1 MTFGILRKS
10 FDDVPVVFHGR
21 AEVSVGRTM
30 FNINQWCSLMRAL
43 FLIMLVM
50 PWSVA
55 TAQNSFIAIIKDG
68 KTQEPLPGATAVV
81 EGTTIGG
88 SANREGLVEL
98 GSIPDGLHV
107 IEFRLIGY
115 ERLRREFSFP
125 LTAREVTVIL
135 LTPREHEMDEIIVS
149 TTRSSRTI
157 ADEPTRMEVVTSEEL
172 DEKSNMKPGD
182 IRMLLTESTGIHV
195 QQTSATTAN
204 ASIRIQG
211 LDGRYT
217 QILKDGF
224 PLYSGFAGGLS
235 IMQIPPLDLDQV
247 EVIKGSSSTLYGGGA
262 IAGLI
267 NLISKTPGDEPEMS
281 LHLNGT
287 SAGGLDLSG
296 FYGRQF
302 EGAGLTIFVARNSNA
317 PYDPAGI
324 DLTAIPKFE
333 RYTLHPRVFID
344 VNEDSRLVLGAN
356 ASFEDRLG
364 GDIHYIK
371 NNGDST
377 HSYFERNTSSRIA
390 SQVSFDHHFD
400 DHVRLNLKN
409 SIGFFDRLLEM
420 SRYGFEGNQLSTF
433 SEAAAVVGDE
443 DLEWIVGA
451 SLVTEKFREEPRGFS
466 VPRDYSQTIAGGF
479 VQNTWKTGDLLSME
493 TGLRVDHANE
503 YGAFVLPRVSALF
516 RFTPGFTTRVGGGLG
531 YKLPTIFTE
540 DAELIQFRDIPP
552 IQGASAERSFGVS
565 LDLNYRG
572 FLSEEITFNI
582 NQLLFYTR
590 LNKPLLL
597 TPIMGGGVAFAN
609 ATGHVDTRG
618 LETNIKLA
626 YDDLK
631 LYLGYTLTDAK
642 RHFNGTFTD
651 IPLTPRHR
659 LNAVLMYEVHDSW
672 RAGLEAYYFSRQSL
686 TDGTTGRSY
695 WICGFMVEKM
705 WEWISLYINFENFLD
720 ARQTRYGSIYTGT
733 ITRPQFKD
741 IYAPMDGFVV
751 NGA

>member
-1 MTFGILRKS
+1 MRF
-10 FDDVPVVFHGR
+10 VF
-21 AEVSVGRTM
+21 
-30 FNINQWCSLMRAL
+30 L
-43 FLIMLVM
+43 FLVL
-50 PWSVA
+50 PWSA
-55 TAQNSFIAIIKDG
+55 AFGQNALTLLVLDG
-68 KTQEPLPGATAVV
+68 KSREPLAGANAVIH
-81 EGTTIGG
+81 GTSIGG
-88 SANREGLVEL
+88 STDLNGRIEL
-98 GSIPDGLHV
+98 SGIPDGSHDLV
-107 IEFRLIGY
+107 VSFVGY
-115 ERLRREFSFP
+115 ERLRQTFTFP
-125 LTAREVTVIL
+125 QRSGEDVAVLLAPHEKELDEVV
-135 LTPREHEMDEIIVS
+135 VS

-157 ADEPTRMEVVTSEEL
+157 SDEPTRMEVVTSEEL

-182 IRMLLTESTGIHV
+182 IRMLLTESTGIQV

-217 QILKDGF
+217 QILSDGF
-224 PLYSGFAGGLS
+224 PLYSGFSGGLS
-235 IMQIPPLDLDQV
+235 IMQIPPLDLQQV
-247 EVIKGSSSTLYGGGA
+247 EVIKGSASTLYGGGA

-267 NLISKTPGDEPEMS
+267 NLISKTPDEEPELS
-281 LHLNGT
+281 FHLNGT

-296 FYGRQF
+296 FYGRQYK
-302 EGAGLTIFVARNSNA
+302 GAGLTVFAARNSNA

-333 RYTLHPRVFID
+333 RYTFNPRIFVD
-344 VNEDSRLVLGAN
+344 VSEHSRLALGVN

-371 NNGDST
+371 TNGDST
-377 HSYFERNTSSRIA
+377 HSYFEKNKSSRIA
-390 SQVSFDHHFD
+390 SQVSFDHHID
-400 DHVRLNLKN
+400 EQIRLNLKN

-420 SRYGFEGNQLSTF
+420 PQYGFGGNQLSTF
-433 SEAAAVVGDE
+433 SEATVVVGDE
-443 DLEWIVGA
+443 DLEWIAGA
-451 SLVTEKFREEPRGFS
+451 SLVTERFQEEQRGFP
-466 VPRDYSQTIAGGF
+466 VPRDYSQTVAGGF
-479 VQNTWKTGDLLSME
+479 VQNTWKAGDLLSIE
-493 TGLRVDHANE
+493 TGFRVDHANG

-516 RFTPGFTTRVGGGLG
+516 RSGPGFTTRIGGGLG

-540 DAELIQFRDIPP
+540 DAEVVQFRNILP
-552 IQGASAERSFGVS
+552 IGGASAERSFGVN

-572 FLSEEITFNI
+572 FLSEELTFSI
-582 NQLLFYTR
+582 NQLFFYTR

-597 TPIMGGGVAFAN
+597 NSIAGKGLAFVN
-609 ATGHVDTRG
+609 AAGHLDTRG
-618 LETNIKLA
+618 LETNIKFA

-642 RHFNGTFTD
+642 RHSNGSLTD

-695 WICGFMVEKM
+695 WICGFMVEKI
-705 WEWISLYINFENFLD
+705 WERISLYINFENFLD
-720 ARQTRYGSIYTGT
+720 TRQTRYGSIYTGT
-733 ITRPQFKD
+733 ITQPQFKD

-751 NGA
+751 NGGVKLRF